1 MTEDDLKQ
9 ATEIYQKRRFVQ
21 TSLDNI
27 IAAETSSLERACLSL
42 LFPIANEKFPSK
54 STHANFDPDAAR
66 ELCALAR
73 KLLEDRL
80 RDIDA
85 SLRAFGCEPPK
96 PALAATPVRQR
107 ETRK

>member
-9 ATEIYQKRRFVQ
+9 ATEIYQKRRLVQ
-21 TSLDNI
+21 TSLDNL
-27 IAAETSSLERACLSL
+27 IAAETLSLERACLSL
-42 LFPIANEKFPSK
+42 FFPVANAKFPSK
-54 STHANFDPDAAR
+54 ATHANLDADAAR
-66 ELCALAR
+66 EICALAR
-73 KLLEDRL
+73 KHLEDRL

-96 PALAATPVRQR
+96 QAPAVAPVRQR